1 MAMGLP
7 MEGLQYFF
15 EVHKQ
20 KNNRKK
26 QVENEF
32 IKGLQK

>member
-26 QVENEF
+26 QAKDKF
-32 IKGLQK
+32 LKA